1 MGWYDWIFVFLD
13 FQLFKGDIY
22 RSTDKVPLWLFMLAV
37 PFDVFE
43 ELDGV
48 SFTHTLFFF
57 KSINLPISHLFSIF
71 GAVFGTKHGAK
82 IGNNF
87 QPSKYFGDNFHFM
100 SNILTKIEQI
110 ASHEGITIGAL
121 ERSIGASKGV
131 LSRAINNGTDIQAK
145 WLVRIV
151 ENYPRYSPSWLLTGE
166 GEMLKSNHGEPSKA
180 SSTTKKAK
188 DQEIGDSHQTP
199 SQPTAS
205 SSMPTTSAGIHKLPQ
220 GSQKGIPLIPV
231 SAMAGAFTSD
241 ISVMEYECE
250 RYVVPS
256 FEGADFLIPV
266 KGDSMQPTY
275 LSGDLVACQK
285 ISLTDIFFQWNKTY
299 VLDTDQGALIKRVC
313 QGSDTDH
320 ILLVSDNECY
330 PPFELSLSHLHA
342 IALVRG
348 IIRLE

>member
-1 MGWYDWIFVFLD
+1 
-13 FQLFKGDIY
+13 
-22 RSTDKVPLWLFMLAV
+22 
-37 PFDVFE
+37 
-43 ELDGV
+43 
-48 SFTHTLFFF
+48 
-57 KSINLPISHLFSIF
+57 
-71 GAVFGTKHGAK
+71 
-82 IGNNF
+82 
-87 QPSKYFGDNFHFM
+87 
-100 SNILTKIEQI
+100 
-110 ASHEGITIGAL
+110 
-121 ERSIGASKGV
+121 
-131 LSRAINNGTDIQAK
+131 
-145 WLVRIV
+145 
-151 ENYPRYSPSWLLTGE
+151 
-166 GEMLKSNHGEPSKA
+166 
-180 SSTTKKAK
+180 
-188 DQEIGDSHQTP
+188 
-199 SQPTAS
+199 
-205 SSMPTTSAGIHKLPQ
+205 MPTTSAGIHKLPQ

-320 ILLVSDNECY
+320 ILLVSDNDCY

>member
-1 MGWYDWIFVFLD
+1 MDK
-13 FQLFKGDIY
+13 KGILNALIAHYCGGNKSQFAKKLGVKPQTINTWENRNSFDLELIY
-22 RSTDKVPLWLFMLAV
+22 SKC
-37 PFDVFE
+37 E
-43 ELDGV
+43 Y
-48 SFTHTLFFF
+48 
-57 KSINLPISHLFSIF
+57 IS
-71 GAVFGTKHGAK
+71 
-82 IGNNF
+82 
-87 QPSKYFGDNFHFM
+87 GD
-100 SNILTKIEQI
+100 
-110 ASHEGITIGAL
+110 
-121 ERSIGASKGV
+121 
-131 LSRAINNGTDIQAK
+131 
-145 WLVRIV
+145 
-151 ENYPRYSPSWLLTGE
+151 WLLTGE
-166 GEMLKSNHGEPSKA
+166 GEMLKSHHSEPSKA
-180 SSTTKKAK
+180 PSTAKKSK

-205 SSMPTTSAGIHKLPQ
+205 STMPTTSAGIHKLPQ
-220 GSQKGIPLIPV
+220 GSQKGIPLIPL

>member
-1 MGWYDWIFVFLD
+1 MQENKQEKSPIKQKILLYLDKKGISAYDFYKKSGVTRGVLGQNNGISEDNLSRFLAYASD
-13 FQLFKGDIY
+13 INILWLMTGKGDMICSPPLPQDINSY
-22 RSTDKVPLWLFMLAV
+22 KDKQNISTDQIKV
-37 PFDVFE
+37 E
-43 ELDGV
+43 ESEDEV
-48 SFTHTLFFF
+48 
-57 KSINLPISHLFSIF
+57 KDMAIQSI
-71 GAVFGTKHGAK
+71 
-82 IGNNF
+82 
-87 QPSKYFGDNFHFM
+87 SKN
-100 SNILTKIEQI
+100 
-110 ASHEGITIGAL
+110 
-121 ERSIGASKGV
+121 
-131 LSRAINNGTDIQAK
+131 
-145 WLVRIV
+145 
-151 ENYPRYSPSWLLTGE
+151 P
-166 GEMLKSNHGEPSKA
+166 
-180 SSTTKKAK
+180 
-188 DQEIGDSHQTP
+188 DSHQTP

-205 SSMPTTSAGIHKLPQ
+205 SSMPTTSAGIRKLPQ
-220 GSQKGIPLIPV
+220 GSQKGIPLIPL

>member
-1 MGWYDWIFVFLD
+1 MDK
-13 FQLFKGDIY
+13 KGILNALIAHYCGGNKSQFAKKLGVKPQTINTWENRNSFDLELIY
-22 RSTDKVPLWLFMLAV
+22 SKC
-37 PFDVFE
+37 E
-43 ELDGV
+43 Y
-48 SFTHTLFFF
+48 
-57 KSINLPISHLFSIF
+57 IS
-71 GAVFGTKHGAK
+71 
-82 IGNNF
+82 
-87 QPSKYFGDNFHFM
+87 GD
-100 SNILTKIEQI
+100 
-110 ASHEGITIGAL
+110 
-121 ERSIGASKGV
+121 
-131 LSRAINNGTDIQAK
+131 
-145 WLVRIV
+145 
-151 ENYPRYSPSWLLTGE
+151 WLLTGE

-180 SSTTKKAK
+180 PSTTKKTK

-199 SQPTAS
+199 LQPTAS
-205 SSMPTTSAGIHKLPQ
+205 STMPTTSTGIHKLPQ

>member
-1 MGWYDWIFVFLD
+1 MANIATIHERIGL
-13 FQLFKGDIY
+13 LFKIKADNKN
-22 RSTDKVPLWLFMLAV
+22 T
-37 PFDVFE
+37 VFAQK
-43 ELDGV
+43 LGV
-48 SFTHTLFFF
+48 SEANIRGYIKGVVPKADIL
-57 KSINLPISHLFSIF
+57 
-71 GAVFGTKHGAK
+71 AK
-82 IGNNF
+82 IV
-87 QPSKYFGDNFHFM
+87 SSYDD
-100 SNILTKIEQI
+100 
-110 ASHEGITIGAL
+110 
-121 ERSIGASKGV
+121 V
-131 LSRAINNGTDIQAK
+131 
-145 WLVRIV
+145 
-151 ENYPRYSPSWLLTGE
+151 SPAWLLTGE
-166 GEMLKSNHGEPSKA
+166 GEMLKSHHSEPSKVP
-180 SSTTKKAK
+180 STAKKSK
-188 DQEIGDSHQTP
+188 DYEIGDSRQAP

-205 SSMPTTSAGIHKLPQ
+205 STIPTTSAGIHKLPQ

-330 PPFELSLSHLHA
+330 PPFELSLFHLHA

-348 IIRLE
+348 IIRLL

>member
-1 MGWYDWIFVFLD
+1 MDK
-13 FQLFKGDIY
+13 KGILNALIAHYCGGNKSQFAKKLGVKPQTINTWENRNSFDLELIY
-22 RSTDKVPLWLFMLAV
+22 SKC
-37 PFDVFE
+37 E
-43 ELDGV
+43 Y
-48 SFTHTLFFF
+48 
-57 KSINLPISHLFSIF
+57 IS
-71 GAVFGTKHGAK
+71 
-82 IGNNF
+82 
-87 QPSKYFGDNFHFM
+87 GD
-100 SNILTKIEQI
+100 
-110 ASHEGITIGAL
+110 
-121 ERSIGASKGV
+121 
-131 LSRAINNGTDIQAK
+131 
-145 WLVRIV
+145 
-151 ENYPRYSPSWLLTGE
+151 WLLTGE
-166 GEMLKSNHGEPSKA
+166 GEMLKSHHVEPSPS
-180 SSTTKKAK
+180 SSTSKKSK
-188 DQEIGDSHQTP
+188 EEGVGSSHQPP

-205 SSMPTTSAGIHKLPQ
+205 STMPTTSAGIHKLPQ

-241 ISVMEYECE
+241 ISVMKYECE